1 MEFLKERVY
10 TAVNADELEIGSKV
24 IMASDL
30 TTLKCYVRDRY
41 GVTELQRV
49 RNEDWIARFE
59 ADGMCYA
66 LCYLIEEPEEKKLK
80 WTDLRLFDK
89 IQRKDGSVKRLVTGI
104 YQNGGD
110 YDIHI
115 EAGSTAISDND
126 LANNWEKVKENERNI
141 MSSLL

>member
-1 MEFLKERVY
+1 MEFDKSKVY

-80 WTDLRLFDK
+80 WTDLK
-89 IQRKDGSVKRLVTGI
+89 IGDVLKRKGSNEVNMVTGI
-104 YQNGGD
+104 REETKTNE
-110 YDIHI
+110 HI
-115 EAGSTAISDND
+115 LLSYWTSDKE
-126 LANNWEKVKENERNI
+126 LEEWEKVE
-141 MSSLL
+141 